1 MKAEALTQHFWYFGL
16 SVGYTRGHLSRMRG
30 REVRL
35 AALFVFFFFSGVYK
49 PTFVPLAGSVP
60 TPVLGYSA
68 RVFVAGFVVHT
79 FMIRGVSV
87 VRNIFDLGMHDVRIL
102 LPDAA

>member
-1 MKAEALTQHFWYFGL
+1 MVISPGCGAERCVWQHC
-16 SVGYTRGHLSRMRG
+16 
-30 REVRL
+30 
-35 AALFVFFFFSGVYK
+35 LFFFFFSGVYK